1 MRVTWGKIHIHCTR
15 PNYRSVL
22 HIHND
27 RNFFCF
33 SSKFYPCMRRHGSTN
48 PKHIARDQ
56 YRHERAPGLISLH
69 QKRVLST
76 QRRRM
81 TSMLSHP
88 TRFSVIGDEHAHR
101 AQLPWSGERKQLIAP
116 NSRLKTKSRN
126 MKSRFA
132 TGSFDQHGHKIIAV
146 GFCRTKSIRQ
156 NRLTYP
162 KLGGP
167 EEVVSGPCT
176 SRTSSDIKCYG

>member
-1 MRVTWGKIHIHCTR
+1 VQHRCSAYSHEAHRGDLDTRMRVTWGKIHIHCTR

-56 YRHERAPGLISLH
+56 YRDEHAPGLISLH
-69 QKRVLST
+69 QKRGLST

-101 AQLPWSGERKQLIAP
+101 AQLPWSGERKQLITP
-116 NSRLKTKSRN
+116 ELKSENQIEKYEITIC
-126 MKSRFA
+126 
-132 TGSFDQHGHKIIAV
+132 HWLI
-146 GFCRTKSIRQ
+146 
-156 NRLTYP
+156 
-162 KLGGP
+162 
-167 EEVVSGPCT
+167 
-176 SRTSSDIKCYG
+176 